1 MSNIKELVLE
11 LNDKLTGL
19 DEGQISEIK
28 DLIKSDRN
36 FLTLS
41 DKDKNL
47 LIDQVVKQSISS
59 TGSSVAHNKGEVLT
73 WLRKSLEELTLEN
86 NNFLVLPAK
95 LFHKTE
101 ESEAQKSEVKSML
114 LDGYTVEQDNR
125 VYFSS
130 KIDKVTS
137 LGDHAKSDMS
147 RFGIVIGGENIQLDE
162 DWFSETETEKKI
174 EDIFLDK
181 LFEKAKDDGDA
192 KNILQKWKEDN
203 NKKEIIKEFLLN
215 FQQKSFYIGNDIFQV
230 SLGLSLLSGVNQN
243 ANNFEMS
250 FNNDENLVLNSKV
263 EVHSLKNSGTMN
275 EEVAFDNPC
284 VIESEYVFRKDKG
297 EYKNYL
303 QAIKVSDPVIC
314 KYVNDAIVKG
324 ADQSKVDTLVE
335 VLLAPTKIKTY
346 IEKQLRDKSLTP
358 VQKENIKEKIITDDF
373 EGITD
378 EEDVDDYIQK
388 NEKSLKNAI
397 GREVGNQT
405 LTPFKTYVL
414 DAIKMYLDSHYTIIN
429 YEDVNLVKK
438 IKEDILLGNYS
449 NNNDGINRLYYNL
462 FELSQKVD
470 PSNKNNS
477 FAMCLN
483 KKIPTGYPGS
493 QKKVYSNYEKAIIKG
508 LENFIKAKNSV
519 FSKDEIKQASK
530 ILMQIKLNQITELE
544 LKKEIGLFVT
554 NSDPFSTDTRINC
567 INRALQNDKLYKDRI
582 VLNKDR
588 KIAGEGIDHYSKNI
602 ILELQNYCTKH
613 VGLAKRDSRKDAK
626 KLCQNLSS
634 NNLEETL
641 KKWAANDK
649 EKKDVVN
656 KINNY
661 GIKNSDKKT
670 NSITLSINGKK
681 ETSSEYTAVAKISHF
696 NNKGLLI
703 IGGDN
708 TITFNKTNKE
718 GIITLLNN
726 VINKAKQE
734 GHNKNIELDLDKEA
748 DPEFT
753 KIFIK
758 IVKEK
763 QSELDENGVKFTESL
778 LGKVIGSPPSTTA
791 AAIGSPPATGGHP
804 VEGVEPEQEPE
815 KRSNKP

>member
-19 DEGQISEIK
+19 DEGQIAEIK
-28 DLIKSDRN
+28 DVIKSDRN
-36 FLTLS
+36 FLALS

-47 LIDQVVKQSISS
+47 LIDQVVKKSISS

-378 EEDVDDYIQK
+378 EEDVDYYIQK

-530 ILMQIKLNQITELE
+530 ILMQIKLNRISELE
-544 LKKEIGLFVT
+544 LKKEI
-554 NSDPFSTDTRINC
+554 
-567 INRALQNDKLYKDRI
+567 
-582 VLNKDR
+582 
-588 KIAGEGIDHYSKNI
+588 
-602 ILELQNYCTKH
+602 
-613 VGLAKRDSRKDAK
+613 
-626 KLCQNLSS
+626 
-634 NNLEETL
+634 
-641 KKWAANDK
+641 
-649 EKKDVVN
+649 
-656 KINNY
+656 
-661 GIKNSDKKT
+661 
-670 NSITLSINGKK
+670 
-681 ETSSEYTAVAKISHF
+681 
-696 NNKGLLI
+696 
-703 IGGDN
+703 
-708 TITFNKTNKE
+708 
-718 GIITLLNN
+718 
-726 VINKAKQE
+726 
-734 GHNKNIELDLDKEA
+734 
-748 DPEFT
+748 
-753 KIFIK
+753 
-758 IVKEK
+758 
-763 QSELDENGVKFTESL
+763 
-778 LGKVIGSPPSTTA
+778 
-791 AAIGSPPATGGHP
+791 
-804 VEGVEPEQEPE
+804 
-815 KRSNKP
+815 